1 MVSVGSLNLP
11 EALLSAEL
19 KLMILE
25 RLVEQLLEDQAKT
38 GRKLNIDIEA
48 IRKDSLK
55 QLKEKYPD
63 LRIKVEDD
71 A

>member
-48 IRKDSLK
+48 IKKDSLK

-63 LRIKVEDD
+63 LRIKAEDD